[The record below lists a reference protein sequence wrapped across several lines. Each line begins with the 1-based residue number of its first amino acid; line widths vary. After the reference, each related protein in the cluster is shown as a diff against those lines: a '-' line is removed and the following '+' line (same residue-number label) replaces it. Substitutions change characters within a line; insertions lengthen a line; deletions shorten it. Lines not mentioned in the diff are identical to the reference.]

1 MKSLKKHI
9 KQVNKAK
16 AQRQA
21 AKAAYQQSKTEY
33 NHAKAH
39 RAIVLEAQ
47 ALVQTAAKA
56 VQDKVHSRISGVVT
70 KCLAAVFGD
79 TYTFEFVFEKKR
91 GRTEARPA
99 FFKKGHEFDPM
110 GSVGGG
116 IVDVTAFALRV
127 CKVLLQRPPVARILF
142 LDEPFTRP
150 SKIKGYRE
158 RVRDMLET
166 VCEELDFQI
175 IMVTHDE
182 ELACGHIVK
191 ID

>member
-1 MKSLKKHI
+1 MS
-9 KQVNKAK
+9 
-16 AQRQA
+16 
-21 AKAAYQQSKTEY
+21 
-33 NHAKAH
+33 
-39 RAIVLEAQ
+39 
-47 ALVQTAAKA
+47 
-56 VQDKVHSRISGVVT
+56 
-70 KCLAAVFGD
+70 KCLAAVFGE

-127 CKVLLQRPPVARILF
+127 CKVLLQRPPVARILE

-158 RVRDMLET
+158 RVRDMMET
-166 VCEELDFQI
+166 ICEDLDFQI
-175 IMVTHDE
+175 TMVTHDE
-182 ELACGHIVK
+182 ELACGKIVRL
-191 ID
+191 